1 LGILYH
7 GQPGPQAKSAK
18 KWGLDFLAGHGMM
31 VMMNKL
37 KYWILV
43 TAALIKVFT
52 PAIATAGAAFIFHG
66 TVLGDMCTI
75 LGIISIG
82 WIKEVKLPEKPE

>member
-1 LGILYH
+1 M
-7 GQPGPQAKSAK
+7 P
-18 KWGLDFLAGHGMM
+18 DGHGRGSM
-31 VMMNKL
+31 VRMKKL

-52 PAIATAGAAFIFHG
+52 PAIATAGAAFMFSG

-75 LGIISIG
+75 LGVISLG
-82 WIKEVKLPEKPE
+82 WITDVKLPEKPE

>member
-1 LGILYH
+1 MASQDH
-7 GQPGPQAKSAK
+7 KQKVRKSG
-18 KWGLDFLAGHGMM
+18 GLDFLADHGMM
-31 VMMNKL
+31 VEMNKL

-75 LGIISIG
+75 LGIISLG

>member
-1 LGILYH
+1 
-7 GQPGPQAKSAK
+7 
-18 KWGLDFLAGHGMM
+18 MM

-66 TVLGDMCTI
+66 SVLGDICTI
-75 LGIISIG
+75 LGVISIG